1 MITMPNNTVQAGR
14 ADRACGLDAQTTRPA
29 RHSTTRSARLVSA
42 LPAFSRR
49 RVRDRH
55 ELLCRMSVVVS
66 GSGFFG
72 AG

>member
-14 ADRACGLDAQTTRPA
+14 ADRACGLDAQTKRPA
-29 RHSTTRSARLVSA
+29 RHSTTRSARFVSA
-42 LPAFSRR
+42 LPAFTKR
-49 RVRDRH
+49 RVRDQQ
-55 ELLCRMSVVVS
+55 ELLCRTSVVVT